1 MRKNN
6 IYAFYERRFVFVF
19 ILNKMYQPIKHGYF
33 GLPRERKLQKIKTV
47 KTNISFAISMKR
59 YDGEREGDDH
69 IKLQNKFILAV
80 NIIKTR
86 TTNKMI
92 LKILK

>member
-1 MRKNN
+1 M
-6 IYAFYERRFVFVF
+6 IH
-19 ILNKMYQPIKHGYF
+19 PIKHGYF

-86 TTNKMI
+86 TKKMI
-92 LKILK
+92 LKFQDDLL

>member
-1 MRKNN
+1 
-6 IYAFYERRFVFVF
+6 
-19 ILNKMYQPIKHGYF
+19 
-33 GLPRERKLQKIKTV
+33 
-47 KTNISFAISMKR
+47 MKR

-86 TTNKMI
+86 TKKMN
-92 LKILK
+92 LKFQDDLL